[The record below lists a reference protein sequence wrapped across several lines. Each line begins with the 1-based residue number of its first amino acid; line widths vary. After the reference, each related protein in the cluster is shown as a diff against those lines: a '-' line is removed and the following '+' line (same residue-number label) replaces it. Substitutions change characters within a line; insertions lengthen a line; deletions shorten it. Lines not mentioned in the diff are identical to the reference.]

1 MAGFDTHLLLL
12 TMEECGELIQACS
25 KLYRHDFKE
34 KVRKELSK
42 EIADVEVMIN
52 LLKETGIAD
61 EEIIAKKKK
70 AKYEKYYGKNNT

>member
-34 KVRKELSK
+34 KERKELSK

-61 EEIIAKKKK
+61 EEIIRNKKK
-70 AKYEKYYGKNNT
+70 AKYEQYYGKDNT

>member
-1 MAGFDTHLLLL
+1 MAGFHTHLLLL

-34 KVRKELSK
+34 KERKELSK

-70 AKYEKYYGKNNT
+70 AKYEKYYGKENS

>member
-34 KVRKELSK
+34 KERKELSK

-52 LLKETGIAD
+52 L
-61 EEIIAKKKK
+61 
-70 AKYEKYYGKNNT
+70 

>member
-52 LLKETGIAD
+52 LLKEID
-61 EEIIAKKKK
+61 QHNLNVDVERLINLI
-70 AKYEKYYGKNNT
+70 

>member
-34 KVRKELSK
+34 KERKELSK

-61 EEIIAKKKK
+61 EEVIAKKKK
-70 AKYEKYYGKNNT
+70 AKYEKYYGKENS

>member
-12 TMEECGELIQACS
+12 TMEECGELVRACS
-25 KLYRHDFKE
+25 KAYRHDFDE
-34 KVRKELSK
+34 KTRRNLSE

-61 EEIIAKKKK
+61 EEIIRNKKK
-70 AKYEKYYGKNNT
+70 AKYEQYYGKDNT

>member
-12 TMEECGELIQACS
+12 TMEEWGELVRACS
-25 KLYRHDFKE
+25 KAYRHDFNE
-34 KVRKELSK
+34 KTRENLSE

-61 EEIIAKKKK
+61 EEIIRDKKKS
-70 AKYEKYYGKNNT
+70 KYEQYYGKDNT

>member
-34 KVRKELSK
+34 KERKELSK

-61 EEIIAKKKK
+61 EEIIRNKKK
-70 AKYEKYYGKNNT
+70 AKYEQYYGKDNS